1 MHVEQCNIY
10 HEISI
15 LCSNIYTLITLDAE
29 QEHQG
34 NDGKATIVQ
43 SSQSSCI
50 SLVPRIVSHLYN
62 CQDELQLS
70 NYII

>member
-10 HEISI
+10 HEISV
-15 LCSNIYTLITLDAE
+15 LCSNVYTLTTLDAE
-29 QEHQG
+29 QEYQG
-34 NDGKATIVQ
+34 NEGKATIVQ

-50 SLVPRIVSHLYN
+50 SLVPQTISHLYN